1 MISFFS
7 GRKCSASAS
16 PKRIKSLIKPLLQ
29 NSSVTNF
36 QYIGPWEG
44 PIHFSRFVPRV
55 HNCSKLFQRWSW
67 SQEKKKHPFTRATFS
82 FSSSFLYLL
91 LPLSLSL
98 PLFFLPLSIFFFL
111 SFSLSS
117 SSTFSYYTFNKN
129 MRCKR
134 SRNQHAEPHSL
145 QLQLLQVLW
154 VQPVL
159 QVLPVLQAQ
168 ISQIHRQQKINCH
181 QLKIL
186 GERLL
191 KNSKLKECIAFIWG
205 RVHTNQDGTW
215 MEPVPNVHGKH
226 QKGTR
231 GGTRTRSW
239 DARVSNC
246 KYLNMN
252 CAKMP
257 EYK

>member
-1 MISFFS
+1 MLNHTPYNYNYYKYYEYNQYYKYYQYYKHKYHKFIGNKKIS
-7 GRKCSASAS
+7 
-16 PKRIKSLIKPLLQ
+16 
-29 NSSVTNF
+29 
-36 QYIGPWEG
+36 
-44 PIHFSRFVPRV
+44 
-55 HNCSKLFQRWSW
+55 
-67 SQEKKKHPFTRATFS
+67 
-82 FSSSFLYLL
+82 
-91 LPLSLSL
+91 
-98 PLFFLPLSIFFFL
+98 
-111 SFSLSS
+111 
-117 SSTFSYYTFNKN
+117 
-129 MRCKR
+129 
-134 SRNQHAEPHSL
+134 
-145 QLQLLQVLW
+145 
-154 VQPVL
+154 
-159 QVLPVLQAQ
+159 
-168 ISQIHRQQKINCH
+168 CH

-226 QKGTR
+226 QRGTR
-231 GGTRTRSW
+231 GGIRTRSW